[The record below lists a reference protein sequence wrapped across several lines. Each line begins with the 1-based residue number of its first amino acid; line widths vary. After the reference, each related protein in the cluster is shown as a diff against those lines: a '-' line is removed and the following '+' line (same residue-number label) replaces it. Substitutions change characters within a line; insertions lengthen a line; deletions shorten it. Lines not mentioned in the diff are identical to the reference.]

1 MRWASKLPDAMDGL
15 VAVFTAAPEMAGV
28 PVRDGPS
35 TSQATVQEILSVGYT
50 GSEDETDAE
59 AQASAEGFN
68 PVRDR
73 EQFTIRCAAA
83 VLQGTGSISV
93 ARRRAYEIVG
103 GAGAALARDHTLG
116 GIVLRAMIGTHSL
129 SQDLTDRGVQVV
141 VVFGVDCDA
150 YSGL

>member
-59 AQASAEGFN
+59 AQASAEGLN

-83 VLQGTGSISV
+83 VLQGTGSISA

-103 GAGAALARDHTLG
+103 AAGAVLARDHTLG

>member
-59 AQASAEGFN
+59 AQASAEGLN

-83 VLQGTGSISV
+83 VLQGTGSISA